1 MSDMPTN
8 ESGQQPLGT
17 EQPEKKK
24 KKGLKI
30 FLIILLSL
38 LGLLLAVGIGAVI
51 FMNSII
57 NEAYDYLTYD
67 SGGLEWSGVDID
79 ASDYDIDDDM
89 GIDFSNFS
97 DPEQDDSSVPD
108 VSYDESRPD
117 ISGDD
122 DYDGDD
128 DHDDGDDDDDDD
140 YVPPPPEPPFQ
151 PDYEIL
157 EGLFDGDTVTEAYDK
172 DVINILLIGAD
183 TISGRSA
190 RSDTMILMSV
200 NNVKK
205 RIVFTSF
212 MRDTYVSIPGY
223 KDNRLNAA
231 FAAGGPN
238 LLIRTI
244 KQNFDIDVDFYI
256 TVSISSFEMAV
267 DVIGGI
273 DLTINE
279 TNYDYFKNW
288 DGIKGLSQVEAT
300 DGTHTVHLS
309 GGSALGYARSR
320 NFSNGDFT
328 RTLHQRD
335 LLKQVAYSCKSLSL
349 SELHSLMKAVL
360 PYVVTNIPKETL
372 KSMIWNVLTYVT
384 YDITDARVPCPGSF
398 QYARINNREVLVV
411 NFDANKR
418 FVKAKIYG

>member
-1 MSDMPTN
+1 MTENQSNQTV
-8 ESGQQPLGT
+8 EQQNAP
-17 EQPEKKK
+17 QKKK
-24 KKGLKI
+24 NKKKI
-30 FLIILLSL
+30 LLIILFSI
-38 LGLLLAVGIGAVI
+38 LGLLLIIGLGVVI
-51 FMNSII
+51 FINSLV

-67 SGGLEWSGVDID
+67 SGDLEWEGVDID
-79 ASDYDIDDDM
+79 ASDYDLDDDM

-97 DPEQDDSSVPD
+97 DPEADDVITDTSS
-108 VSYDESRPD
+108 DESIDQSDLPE
-117 ISGDD
+117 ISGEDD
-122 DYDGDD
+122 EDNDKEPDKDYT
-128 DHDDGDDDDDDD
+128 
-140 YVPPPPEPPFQ
+140 PPPPEPPFQ

-183 TISGRSA
+183 TISGKHA
-190 RSDTMILMSV
+190 RSDTMILMSI

-231 FAAGGPN
+231 FAAGGPA
-238 LLIRTI
+238 LLIKTI
-244 KQNFDIDVDFYI
+244 KLNFDIDIDHYVM
-256 TVSISSFEMAV
+256 VSISSFEQAV

-273 DLTINE
+273 DITINE

-288 DGIKGLSQVEAT
+288 NGIAGIPKADAI
-300 DGTHTVHLS
+300 DGTHTVHLN
-309 GGSALGYARSR
+309 GGTALAYARSR

-335 LLKQVAYSCKSLSL
+335 LLTQVAHQCKSLSL
-349 SELHSLMKAVL
+349 QELHELMKAVL

-372 KSMIWNVLTYVT
+372 KSMIWNALTYIT
-384 YDITDARVPCPGSF
+384 YDITDARVPCAGSF
-398 QYARINNREVLVV
+398 NYARINGREVLVV
-411 NFDANKR
+411 NFEANKK